1 MIAFTP
7 PALAADAPPLEIYGN
22 LPSFDDAAISP
33 SGEHIA
39 LILTEGDK
47 RQIVIFDSAMQ
58 PIMSMAAGDTK
69 LRSID
74 WAGDELLLL
83 SYSQTEELPFGFTG
97 NLIEIYRVMIVSVD
111 SKKKPETIFLNKRG
125 IANATFGSYG
135 VRKVD
140 GKWTGYYGGILFK
153 QEGSGSYKFDHGRPA
168 LMAVDLERNE
178 PKIASYPAS
187 EGAYRD
193 WVVGPNGEIAAQL
206 DFYDRDGSWRIENS
220 KGNTIT
226 KGQKPDGRISLL
238 SLGTDGTTA
247 IYSTS
252 DEEGGAQHFYEVA
265 LTGGEPV
272 EILVGKNATSI
283 SYNSMTGLMDGYYR
297 ESGLPVFFAKKDQ
310 IAAQKILGSF
320 GSGGTTMIDWSDD
333 VSKVIVRRS
342 GEGVAGNWYI
352 VDLPTSGLANLG
364 SERPNLTA
372 EMIGEIRTVDYT
384 AADGLEMDGILT
396 LPPARNAKNLP
407 LVVLPHGGPHSQDD
421 AVFDWWAQA
430 FASRGYAVFQPNFR
444 GSTDQDVTFM
454 RAGYGEWGRKMQ
466 TDISDGVAEL
476 VKQGIVN
483 PDRACI
489 MGASYG
495 GYAALAGVTIEQG
508 KYKCSA
514 SVGGVSNLDTLYRTG
529 YIEKSRR
536 SKLTQKRLL
545 EELGP
550 RESLK
555 TYSPEEQA
563 SKADAPVLLIHGLD
577 DTVVPFEHSKRMADA
592 LKNAGKPYKL
602 VELKGEDHWLSRA
615 ETRNQMLK
623 EAIAFVEKYNP
634 AD

>member
-1 MIAFTP
+1 
-7 PALAADAPPLEIYGN
+7 
-22 LPSFDDAAISP
+22 
-33 SGEHIA
+33 
-39 LILTEGDK
+39 
-47 RQIVIFDSAMQ
+47 
-58 PIMSMAAGDTK
+58 MAAGDTK
-69 LRSID
+69 LRSIA

-97 NLIEIYRVMIVSVD
+97 DLIEVYRVMIVSVD

-153 QEGSGSYKFDHGRPA
+153 QEGSGTYKFDHGRPA

-193 WVVGPNGEIAAQL
+193 WVVGPDGEIAAQL

-220 KGNTIT
+220 KGNTIA
-226 KGQKPDGRISLL
+226 KGQKPDGRISLI

-252 DEEGGAQHFYEVA
+252 DEEGGARHFYEVA
-265 LTGGEPV
+265 LTGGEPK
-272 EILVGKNATSI
+272 EILEGKNATAI

-297 ESGLPVFFAKKDQ
+297 ESGLPVFFAKEDQ
-310 IAAQKILGSF
+310 MAAQKIWGSF
-320 GSGGTTMIDWSDD
+320 GSGGTNMVDWSDD

-342 GEGVAGNWYI
+342 GEGVAGDWYI
-352 VDLPTSGLANLG
+352 VEIPTSGLLKLG
-364 SERPNLTA
+364 SERPDLPA
-372 EMIGEIRTVDYT
+372 DMIGEIRTVDYT

-396 LPPARNAKNLP
+396 LPPARDAKNLP
-407 LVVLPHGGPHSQDD
+407 LVVLPHGGPHSHDS

-508 KYKCSA
+508 KYKCA
-514 SVGGVSNLDTLYRTG
+514 VSVGGVSNLDTLYRTG
-529 YIEKSRR
+529 YIEMSGR

-602 VELKGEDHWLSRA
+602 VELKSEDHWLSRA

-634 AD
+634 AN

>member
-1 MIAFTP
+1 MAFTAP
-7 PALAADAPPLEIYGN
+7 VLATDAPPLEIYGN
-22 LPSFDDAAISP
+22 LPTFDDAAISP
-33 SGEHIA
+33 SGEHVA

-69 LRSID
+69 LRSIA

-97 NLIEIYRVMIVSVD
+97 DLIEVYRVMIVSVD

-153 QEGSGSYKFDHGRPA
+153 QEGSGTYKFDHGRPA

-193 WVVGPNGEIAAQL
+193 WVVGPDGEIAAQL

-220 KGNTIT
+220 KGNTIA
-226 KGQKPDGRISLL
+226 KGQKPDGRISLI

-252 DEEGGAQHFYEVA
+252 DEEGGARHFYEVA
-265 LTGGEPV
+265 LTGGEPK
-272 EILVGKNATSI
+272 EILEGKNATAI

-297 ESGLPVFFAKKDQ
+297 ESGLPVFFAKEDQ
-310 IAAQKILGSF
+310 MAAQKIWGSF
-320 GSGGTTMIDWSDD
+320 GSGGTNMVDWSDD

-342 GEGVAGNWYI
+342 GEGVAGDWYI
-352 VDLPTSGLANLG
+352 VEIPTSGLLKLG
-364 SERPNLTA
+364 SERPDLPA
-372 EMIGEIRTVDYT
+372 DMIGEIRTVDYT

-396 LPPARNAKNLP
+396 LPPARDAKNLP
-407 LVVLPHGGPHSQDD
+407 LVVLPHGGPHSHDS

-508 KYKCSA
+508 KYKCA
-514 SVGGVSNLDTLYRTG
+514 VSVGGVSNLDTLYRTG
-529 YIEKSRR
+529 YIEMSGR

-602 VELKGEDHWLSRA
+602 VELKSEDHWLSRA

-634 AD
+634 AN